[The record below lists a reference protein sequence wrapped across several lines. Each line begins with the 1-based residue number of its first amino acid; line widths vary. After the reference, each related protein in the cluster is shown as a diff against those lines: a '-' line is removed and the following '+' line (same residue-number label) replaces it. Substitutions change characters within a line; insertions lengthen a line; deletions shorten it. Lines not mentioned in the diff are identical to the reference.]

1 MGDNIIPVYLTCTHH
16 MAKYGQLN
24 GKHTEL
30 FEIFQNLLWNLIY
43 YKTQKPFFLK
53 EGNGKLMLYNSHLC
67 WHALPMSCAND
78 KCHFRGSKIAHVL
91 FCLKN
96 LICFE
101 LF

>member
-1 MGDNIIPVYLTCTHH
+1 

-30 FEIFQNLLWNLIY
+30 FEIFENLLWNLIL

-67 WHALPMSCAND
+67 WHALPMLRFLCLVSCTMTNVISGD
-78 KCHFRGSKIAHVL
+78 
-91 FCLKN
+91 LKL
-96 LICFE
+96 LIMSYSA
-101 LF
+101 

>member
-1 MGDNIIPVYLTCTHH
+1 MINLGAWTWENKYIIPVYLTRTHH

-30 FEIFQNLLWNLIY
+30 FEIFENLLWNLIL

-67 WHALPMSCAND
+67 WHALPMLR
-78 KCHFRGSKIAHVL
+78 FL
-91 FCLKN
+91 CLVP
-96 LICFE
+96 
-101 LF
+101 